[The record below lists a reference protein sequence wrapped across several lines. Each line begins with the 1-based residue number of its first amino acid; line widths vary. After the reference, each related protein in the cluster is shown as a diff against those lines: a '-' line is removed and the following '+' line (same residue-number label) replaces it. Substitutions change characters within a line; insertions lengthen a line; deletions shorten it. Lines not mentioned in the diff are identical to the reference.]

1 MKTLLLSMLLS
12 ISPFLIATATA
23 QEENASPTS
32 PSSPQSEETIAPKA
46 HSPAIQ
52 QIIEEHAEAQRK
64 IIETEQAATAQAAA
78 LEADGQP
85 GPAAEVR
92 QRAREKMQATV
103 EELHRSTEGK
113 IKQSHKEGACPVC
126 QQNEADNAPAP
137 PARDNKAEQGHRRQ
151 ADDRQAHDR
160 QANDRQADG
169 NAPRPGVKRRLHHV
183 EESIRHLRAA
193 GLHDRAQELE
203 KFAHTLRTSTAPS
216 PRPKH
221 AKPPHPQDDIQALR
235 REIEALRQSVQ
246 SLMDKENRHH

>member
-1 MKTLLLSMLLS
+1 MLLS

-23 QEENASPTS
+23 EEENASPHH
-32 PSSPQSEETIAPKA
+32 EETNDQKA
-46 HSPAIQ
+46 QPPALQ
-52 QIIEEHAEAQRK
+52 QIIEEHAEAHRK
-64 IIETEQAATAQAAA
+64 IVETEQAAAAQAAA

-113 IKQSHKEGACPVC
+113 IKQWHKEGVCPVC
-126 QQNEADNAPAP
+126 QQDEADNPPAP

-151 ADDRQAHDR
+151 AD
-160 QANDRQADG
+160 DRQADG

-203 KFAHTLRTSTAPS
+203 KFAHNLRTSAAPS

-235 REIEALRQSVQ
+235 QEIEALRQSVQ

>member
-32 PSSPQSEETIAPKA
+32 PSSPQGEETIAPKA
-46 HSPAIQ
+46 QSPALQ
-52 QIIEEHAEAQRK
+52 QIIEEHAEAHRK
-64 IIETEQAATAQAAA
+64 IVETEQAAAAQAAA

-92 QRAREKMQATV
+92 QRAREEMQATI

-126 QQNEADNAPAP
+126 QQDEADNAPAP
-137 PARDNKAEQGHRRQ
+137 PARDNKAEQGHHRQ
-151 ADDRQAHDR
+151 D
-160 QANDRQADG
+160 NDRQADG
-169 NAPRPGVKRRLHHV
+169 DAPRPGVKRRLHHV

-193 GLHDRAQELE
+193 GLHDFARKLE
-203 KFAHTLRTSTAPS
+203 DLAHNLRTSAAPS

-235 REIEALRQSVQ
+235 QEIEALRQSVQ

>member
-32 PSSPQSEETIAPKA
+32 PSSPQAEETIAPKA
-46 HSPAIQ
+46 HPPALQ

-64 IIETEQAATAQAAA
+64 IVETEQAAAAQAAA

-92 QRAREKMQATV
+92 QRAHEEMQATI
-103 EELHRSTEGK
+103 EELHRATEGK

-126 QQNEADNAPAP
+126 QQDEADNAPAP
-137 PARDNKAEQGHRRQ
+137 PARDNKAEQGHHRQ
-151 ADDRQAHDR
+151 D
-160 QANDRQADG
+160 NDRQADG
-169 NAPRPGVKRRLHHV
+169 DAPRPGVKRRLHHV

-193 GLHDRAQELE
+193 GLHDLAQKLE
-203 KFAHTLRTSTAPS
+203 DLAHNLRTSAAPS

-235 REIEALRQSVQ
+235 QEIEALRQSVQ

>member
-1 MKTLLLSMLLS
+1 MTQS
-12 ISPFLIATATA
+12 ISSARNTVP
-23 QEENASPTS
+23 PTS
-32 PSSPQSEETIAPKA
+32 PSSPQAEDTIAPKA
-46 HSPAIQ
+46 QSPALQ

-92 QRAREKMQATV
+92 QRAHEEMQANI
-103 EELHRSTEGK
+103 EELHRATEGK

-126 QQNEADNAPAP
+126 QQDEADNAPAP
-137 PARDNKAEQGHRRQ
+137 PARDNKAEQGHHRQ
-151 ADDRQAHDR
+151 D
-160 QANDRQADG
+160 NDRQADG
-169 NAPRPGVKRRLHHV
+169 DAPRPGVKRRLHHV

-193 GLHDRAQELE
+193 GLHDFARKLE
-203 KFAHTLRTSTAPS
+203 DLAHNLRTSAAPS

-235 REIEALRQSVQ
+235 QEIEALRQSVQ

>member
-32 PSSPQSEETIAPKA
+32 PSSPQGEETITPKA
-46 HSPAIQ
+46 HPPALQ

-64 IIETEQAATAQAAA
+64 IVETEQAAAAQAAA

-92 QRAREKMQATV
+92 QRAHEEMQATI

-126 QQNEADNAPAP
+126 QQDEADNAPAP
-137 PARDNKAEQGHRRQ
+137 PVRDNKAEQGHRRQ
-151 ADDRQAHDR
+151 A
-160 QANDRQADG
+160 NDRQADG
-169 NAPRPGVKRRLHHV
+169 DAPRPGVKRRLHHV

-193 GLHDRAQELE
+193 GLHDFARKLE
-203 KFAHTLRTSTAPS
+203 DLAHNLRTSAAPS

-235 REIEALRQSVQ
+235 QEIEALRQSVQ

>member
-1 MKTLLLSMLLS
+1 MLLS

-23 QEENASPTS
+23 EEENASPHH
-32 PSSPQSEETIAPKA
+32 EETNDQKA
-46 HSPAIQ
+46 QPPALQ
-52 QIIEEHAEAQRK
+52 QIIEEHAEAHRK
-64 IIETEQAATAQAAA
+64 IVETEQAATAQAAA

-103 EELHRSTEGK
+103 EELHRSMEGK

-126 QQNEADNAPAP
+126 QQDEADNAPAP
-137 PARDNKAEQGHRRQ
+137 PVRDNKAEQGHR
-151 ADDRQAHDR
+151 
-160 QANDRQADG
+160 RQADG

-203 KFAHTLRTSTAPS
+203 KFAHNLRTSAAPS

-235 REIEALRQSVQ
+235 QEIEALRQSVQ

>member
-32 PSSPQSEETIAPKA
+32 PSSPQAEDTIAPKA
-46 HSPAIQ
+46 HPPALQ

-64 IIETEQAATAQAAA
+64 IVETEQAAAAQAAA

-92 QRAREKMQATV
+92 QRAHEEMQATI
-103 EELHRSTEGK
+103 EELHRATEGK

-126 QQNEADNAPAP
+126 QQDEADNAPAP
-137 PARDNKAEQGHRRQ
+137 PARDNKAEQSHHRQ
-151 ADDRQAHDR
+151 D
-160 QANDRQADG
+160 NDRQADG
-169 NAPRPGVKRRLHHV
+169 DAPRPGVKRRLHHV

-193 GLHDRAQELE
+193 GLHDFARKLE
-203 KFAHTLRTSTAPS
+203 DLAHNLRTSAAPS

-221 AKPPHPQDDIQALR
+221 AKPPHPQDDIQTLR
-235 REIEALRQSVQ
+235 QEIEALRQSVQ

>member
-32 PSSPQSEETIAPKA
+32 PSSPQGEETIAPKA
-46 HSPAIQ
+46 QSPALQ
-52 QIIEEHAEAQRK
+52 QIIEEHAEAHRK
-64 IIETEQAATAQAAA
+64 IVETEQAAAAQAAA

-92 QRAREKMQATV
+92 QRAREKMQATI
-103 EELHRSTEGK
+103 EELHRATEGK

-126 QQNEADNAPAP
+126 QQDEADNAPAP
-137 PARDNKAEQGHRRQ
+137 PARDNKAEQGHHRQ
-151 ADDRQAHDR
+151 D
-160 QANDRQADG
+160 NDRQADG
-169 NAPRPGVKRRLHHV
+169 DAPRPGVKRRLHHV

-193 GLHDRAQELE
+193 GLHDFARKLE
-203 KFAHTLRTSTAPS
+203 DLAHNLRTSAAPS

-235 REIEALRQSVQ
+235 QEIEALRQSVQ

>member
-32 PSSPQSEETIAPKA
+32 PTSPQAEDTIAPKA
-46 HSPAIQ
+46 HPPALQ

-64 IIETEQAATAQAAA
+64 IVETEQAAAAQAAA

-92 QRAREKMQATV
+92 QRAHEEMQATI

-126 QQNEADNAPAP
+126 QQDEADNAPAP
-137 PARDNKAEQGHRRQ
+137 PARDNKAEQGHHRQ
-151 ADDRQAHDR
+151 D
-160 QANDRQADG
+160 NDRQADG
-169 NAPRPGVKRRLHHV
+169 DAPRPGVKRRLHHV

-193 GLHDRAQELE
+193 GLHDFARKLE
-203 KFAHTLRTSTAPS
+203 DLAHNLRTSAAPS

-235 REIEALRQSVQ
+235 QEIEALRQSVQ

>member
-1 MKTLLLSMLLS
+1 MLLS

-32 PSSPQSEETIAPKA
+32 PTSPQAEDTIAPKA
-46 HSPAIQ
+46 HPPALQ

-64 IIETEQAATAQAAA
+64 IVETEQAAAAQAAA

-92 QRAREKMQATV
+92 QRAHEEMQATI

-126 QQNEADNAPAP
+126 QQDEADNAPAP
-137 PARDNKAEQGHRRQ
+137 PARDNKAEQGHHRQ
-151 ADDRQAHDR
+151 D
-160 QANDRQADG
+160 NDRQADG
-169 NAPRPGVKRRLHHV
+169 DAPRPGVKRRLHHV

-193 GLHDRAQELE
+193 GLHDFARKLE
-203 KFAHTLRTSTAPS
+203 DLAHNLRTSAAPS

-235 REIEALRQSVQ
+235 QEIEALRQSVQ

>member
-32 PSSPQSEETIAPKA
+32 PSSPQAEDTIAPKA
-46 HSPAIQ
+46 HPPALQ

-64 IIETEQAATAQAAA
+64 IVETEQAAAAQAAA

-92 QRAREKMQATV
+92 QRAHEEMQATI

-126 QQNEADNAPAP
+126 QQDEADNAPAP
-137 PARDNKAEQGHRRQ
+137 PARDNKPEQGHHRRQ
-151 ADDRQAHDR
+151 ANDR

-169 NAPRPGVKRRLHHV
+169 DAPRPGVKRRLHHV

-193 GLHDRAQELE
+193 GLHDLAQKLE
-203 KFAHTLRTSTAPS
+203 DLAHNLRTSAAPS

-235 REIEALRQSVQ
+235 QEIEALRQSVQ

>member
-23 QEENASPTS
+23 EEENASP
-32 PSSPQSEETIAPKA
+32 PHEETNDQKA
-46 HSPAIQ
+46 QPPALQ

-64 IIETEQAATAQAAA
+64 IVETEQAAAAQAAA

-103 EELHRSTEGK
+103 EELHRSMEGK

-126 QQNEADNAPAP
+126 QQDEADNAPAP
-137 PARDNKAEQGHRRQ
+137 PVRDNKAEQGHRRQ
-151 ADDRQAHDR
+151 A
-160 QANDRQADG
+160 NDRQVGGD
-169 NAPRPGVKRRLHHV
+169 APRPGVKRRLHHV

-203 KFAHTLRTSTAPS
+203 KFARTLRTATSPS

-221 AKPPHPQDDIQALR
+221 AKPPHPQDNIQALR
-235 REIEALRQSVQ
+235 QEIEALRQSVQ

>member
-32 PSSPQSEETIAPKA
+32 PSSPQGEETIAPKA
-46 HSPAIQ
+46 HPPALQ

-64 IIETEQAATAQAAA
+64 IVETEQAAAAQAAA

-92 QRAREKMQATV
+92 QRAHEEMQATV
-103 EELHRSTEGK
+103 EELHRSTHGK

-126 QQNEADNAPAP
+126 QQDEADNAPAP
-137 PARDNKAEQGHRRQ
+137 PARDNKAEQGHHRQ
-151 ADDRQAHDR
+151 DNDRQD
-160 QANDRQADG
+160 NDRQADG
-169 NAPRPGVKRRLHHV
+169 DAPRPGVKRRLHHL

-193 GLHDRAQELE
+193 GLHDFARKLE
-203 KFAHTLRTSTAPS
+203 DLAHNLRTSAAPS

-235 REIEALRQSVQ
+235 QEIEALRQSVQ

>member
-1 MKTLLLSMLLS
+1 MLLS

-23 QEENASPTS
+23 EEENASP
-32 PSSPQSEETIAPKA
+32 PHEETNDQKA
-46 HSPAIQ
+46 QPPALQ
-52 QIIEEHAEAQRK
+52 QIVEEHAEAQRK
-64 IIETEQAATAQAAA
+64 IVETEQAAA

-103 EELHRSTEGK
+103 EELHRSMEGK

-126 QQNEADNAPAP
+126 QQDEADNAPAP
-137 PARDNKAEQGHRRQ
+137 PVRDNKAEQGHRRQ
-151 ADDRQAHDR
+151 A
-160 QANDRQADG
+160 NDRQVGGD
-169 NAPRPGVKRRLHHV
+169 APRPGVKRRLHHV

-203 KFAHTLRTSTAPS
+203 KFARTLRTATSPS

-221 AKPPHPQDDIQALR
+221 AKPPHPQDNIQALR
-235 REIEALRQSVQ
+235 QEIEALRQSVQ

>member
-32 PSSPQSEETIAPKA
+32 PSSPQGEETIAPKA
-46 HSPAIQ
+46 QSPALQ
-52 QIIEEHAEAQRK
+52 QIIEEHAEAHRK
-64 IIETEQAATAQAAA
+64 IVETEQAAAAQAAA

-126 QQNEADNAPAP
+126 QQDEADNAPAP
-137 PARDNKAEQGHRRQ
+137 PARDNKAEQGHHRQ
-151 ADDRQAHDR
+151 D
-160 QANDRQADG
+160 NDRQADG
-169 NAPRPGVKRRLHHV
+169 DAPRPGVKRQLHHV

-193 GLHDRAQELE
+193 GLHDFAQKLE
-203 KFAHTLRTSTAPS
+203 DLAHNLRTSAAPS

-235 REIEALRQSVQ
+235 QEIEALRQSVQ

>member
-32 PSSPQSEETIAPKA
+32 PSSPQGEETIAPKA

-151 ADDRQAHDR
+151 ADDRQAD
-160 QANDRQADG
+160 DRQADG

>member
-23 QEENASPTS
+23 EEENASPHH
-32 PSSPQSEETIAPKA
+32 EETNDQKA
-46 HSPAIQ
+46 QPPALQ
-52 QIIEEHAEAQRK
+52 QIIEEHAEAHRK
-64 IIETEQAATAQAAA
+64 IVETEQAATAQAAA

-103 EELHRSTEGK
+103 EELHRSMEGK
-113 IKQSHKEGACPVC
+113 IKQWHKEGACPVC
-126 QQNEADNAPAP
+126 QQDEADNPPAP

-151 ADDRQAHDR
+151 AD
-160 QANDRQADG
+160 DRQADG

-193 GLHDRAQELE
+193 GLHDRARELE
-203 KFAHTLRTSTAPS
+203 KFAHNLRTSAAPS

-235 REIEALRQSVQ
+235 QEIEALRQSVQ

>member
-23 QEENASPTS
+23 EEENASP
-32 PSSPQSEETIAPKA
+32 PHEETNDQKA
-46 HSPAIQ
+46 QPPALQ

-64 IIETEQAATAQAAA
+64 IVETEQAAAAQAAA

-103 EELHRSTEGK
+103 EELHRSMEGK

-126 QQNEADNAPAP
+126 QQDEANNPPAP

-151 ADDRQAHDR
+151 A
-160 QANDRQADG
+160 NDGTAKND
-169 NAPRPGVKRRLHHV
+169 PRPGVKRRLHHV

-193 GLHDRAQELE
+193 GLHNRAQELE
-203 KFAHTLRTSTAPS
+203 KFARTLRPAASPS

-221 AKPPHPQDDIQALR
+221 AKPPHPQDDIETLR

>member
-1 MKTLLLSMLLS
+1 MLLS

-32 PSSPQSEETIAPKA
+32 PSSPQGEETIAPNA
-46 HSPAIQ
+46 HPPALQ

-64 IIETEQAATAQAAA
+64 IVETEQAAAAQAAA

-92 QRAREKMQATV
+92 QRAHEEMQATV
-103 EELHRSTEGK
+103 EELHRSTHGK

-126 QQNEADNAPAP
+126 QQDEADNAPAP
-137 PARDNKAEQGHRRQ
+137 PARDNKAEQGHHRQ
-151 ADDRQAHDR
+151 DNDRQD
-160 QANDRQADG
+160 NDRQADG
-169 NAPRPGVKRRLHHV
+169 DAPRPGVKRRLHHL

-193 GLHDRAQELE
+193 GLHDFARKLE
-203 KFAHTLRTSTAPS
+203 DLAHNLRTSAAPS

-235 REIEALRQSVQ
+235 QEIEALRQSVQ

>member
-23 QEENASPTS
+23 EEENASP
-32 PSSPQSEETIAPKA
+32 PHEETNDQKA
-46 HSPAIQ
+46 QPPALQ
-52 QIIEEHAEAQRK
+52 QIVEEHAEAQRK
-64 IIETEQAATAQAAA
+64 IVETEQAATAQAAA

-103 EELHRSTEGK
+103 EELHRSMEGK

-126 QQNEADNAPAP
+126 QQDEADNAPAP
-137 PARDNKAEQGHRRQ
+137 PVRDNKAEQSHRRQ
-151 ADDRQAHDR
+151 ADDRQA
-160 QANDRQADG
+160 NDRQVGGD
-169 NAPRPGVKRRLHHV
+169 APRPGVKRRLHHV

-203 KFAHTLRTSTAPS
+203 KFARTLRTATSPS

-221 AKPPHPQDDIQALR
+221 AKPPHPQDNIQALR
-235 REIEALRQSVQ
+235 QEIEALRQSVQ

>member
-32 PSSPQSEETIAPKA
+32 PSSRQGEETIAPKA
-46 HSPAIQ
+46 QSPALQ

-103 EELHRSTEGK
+103 EELHRSTQGK

-137 PARDNKAEQGHRRQ
+137 PVRDNKAEQGHRRQ
-151 ADDRQAHDR
+151 A
-160 QANDRQADG
+160 NDRQADG
-169 NAPRPGVKRRLHHV
+169 DAPRPGVKRRLHHV

-193 GLHDRAQELE
+193 GLHDFAQKLE
-203 KFAHTLRTSTAPS
+203 DLAHNLRTSAAPS

-235 REIEALRQSVQ
+235 QEIEALRQSVQ